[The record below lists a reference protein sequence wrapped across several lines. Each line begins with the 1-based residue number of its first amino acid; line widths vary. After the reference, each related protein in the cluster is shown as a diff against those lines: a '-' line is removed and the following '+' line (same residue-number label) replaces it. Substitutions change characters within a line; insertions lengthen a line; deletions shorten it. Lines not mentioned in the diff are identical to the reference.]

1 MLNPLSTTAAAR
13 IPATRQIWMK
23 DMYYAFL
30 PFCILEPDL
39 AWKGMEWFINY
50 GIRPEGDKCRGGVTH
65 SLGNS
70 LAGILLA
77 GITFENTGKAEI
89 LKNRPEIFQKLV
101 DIMDQVERTEDDND
115 CLYPCT
121 WISDALALGKYH
133 TGSNI
138 CVWKAFQSMAE
149 ICGEVFHDVKKY
161 SHYTQKA
168 EQLKMAIDEEMTV
181 TVGGKRQ
188 YLEGIGGTGNSQK
201 MWIWE
206 ENYRKPFLDTALVFL
221 QDVVEDGKINLLMH
235 DGEESDTTLM
245 PFYGYC
251 DYFDDLYRNFMNFTV
266 TENPTYDAEIKGIRW
281 GAMSGATF
289 PGFISALSVAE
300 NEEEFRGKEGRLTEL
315 LRLADVDG
323 SWWWW
328 PYGVESH
335 RGEVSRSNGCG
346 KCAWASGVFAV
357 MYITQFLGIKHDGI
371 RKETEVSPMKFQG
384 KFKWENSPF
393 ERDTMIGGTNNV

>member
-1 MLNPLSTTAAAR
+1 
-13 IPATRQIWMK
+13 
-23 DMYYAFL
+23 
-30 PFCILEPDL
+30 
-39 AWKGMEWFINY
+39 
-50 GIRPEGDKCRGGVTH
+50 
-65 SLGNS
+65 
-70 LAGILLA
+70 
-77 GITFENTGKAEI
+77 
-89 LKNRPEIFQKLV
+89 
-101 DIMDQVERTEDDND
+101 MDQVERTEDDND

-335 RGEVSRSNGCG
+335 RGGSKQEQRMWKMCVGFRCVCSNVYHTVPWN
-346 KCAWASGVFAV
+346 K
-357 MYITQFLGIKHDGI
+357 T
-371 RKETEVSPMKFQG
+371 
-384 KFKWENSPF
+384 
-393 ERDTMIGGTNNV
+393 